1 MFKISIYV
9 YSNPS
14 KDSFKVSGS
23 FRNFLQ
29 IASFCPSEFATK
41 CIVAMV
47 IDMVNCKTLCEIRL
61 WKFFGP
67 CCRLALYITF
77 NFNYRR
83 SSFLHITVPIV
94 MTSKW
99 WKWDLQKALLFHRPE
114 NVCLTKVKE
123 TDPKRTS
130 EWGAKRR
137 IGIRSLEQGSNS
149 N

>member
-1 MFKISIYV
+1 MKVLRAMLPFSFILHLILIIDEALFYIY
-9 YSNPS
+9 
-14 KDSFKVSGS
+14 
-23 FRNFLQ
+23 
-29 IASFCPSEFATK
+29 
-41 CIVAMV
+41 
-47 IDMVNCKTLCEIRL
+47 
-61 WKFFGP
+61 
-67 CCRLALYITF
+67 
-77 NFNYRR
+77 
-83 SSFLHITVPIV
+83 TVPIV